1 MNITN
6 QDRSSIPLRNV
17 NGSHL
22 KDLVKNK
29 LIPLDLHGS
38 GGIFVVTSNIAS
50 ILYNCVR
57 GIIVLQLC
65 QGGGLYAYYYAN
77 KRLKKHERDI

>member
-1 MNITN
+1 MGYLYKNK
-6 QDRSSIPLRNV
+6 QIPLNL
-17 NGSHL
+17 N
-22 KDLVKNK
+22 
-29 LIPLDLHGS
+29 GS
-38 GGIFVVTSNIAS
+38 GGIFVVASNIIAS

-65 QGGGLYAYYYAN
+65 YGGELYAYYYAN

>member
-1 MNITN
+1 MTAPGDALKDMVS
-6 QDRSSIPLRNV
+6 DRSSILLA
-17 NGSHL
+17 ST
-22 KDLVKNK
+22 KNK